1 VNVIQFPF
9 THDAEEAH
17 VAGVTEGFSIGVLAS
32 RTGVTPTVLRSWENR
47 FGFPAGE
54 RSPAGHRRF
63 SDTDVVLVQQM
74 LEVRE
79 SGVPLQVA
87 IDSVTRQRDDARHD
101 SVYAALVGSFGD
113 LRPQRLGRRTLMA
126 ASLAIEEECLARAD
140 RAVVLGAFQLGHNFA
155 RSRHRWDE
163 LSRTAAWA
171 AVVADFDDALPPD
184 AAARPVRCQLPDDSP
199 MRREWTVV
207 TISPTYAAVLAAWE
221 VPVAKG
227 RPEAYESVV
236 STHRPAVVA
245 AARVITGVVRSAG
258 VVPPVQVEHLLSD
271 AAPRPSTSA
280 ADADRMWMRALTH
293 LDPQR

>member
-1 VNVIQFPF
+1 MAAVS
-9 THDAEEAH
+9 
-17 VAGVTEGFSIGVLAS
+17 EGFSIGVLAS

-47 FGFPAGE
+47 FGFPRGE
-54 RSPAGHRRF
+54 RSSAGHRRF
-63 SDTDVVLVQQM
+63 SDADVQQVRQV

-87 IDSVTRQRDDARHD
+87 IDSVTRRREEARAD
-101 SVYAALVGSFGD
+101 SVYAALVGTFGD
-113 LRPQRLGRRTLMA
+113 LRPQRLSRRTLTA
-126 ASLAIEEECLARAD
+126 ASLAIEDECLARAD

-163 LSRTAAWA
+163 LARTAAWA
-171 AVVADFDDALPPD
+171 AVVADFDDTLPPD
-184 AAARPVRCQLPDDSP
+184 ASARPVRCQLPEDSP

-221 VPVAKG
+221 VPVAAG
-227 RPEAYESVV
+227 REAAYEAVI

-245 AARVITGVVRSAG
+245 AARVIAGVVVSAG
-258 VVPPVQVEHLLSD
+258 VEPPAPVEHLLSD
-271 AAPRPSTSA
+271 TAPRPATAA
-280 ADADRMWMRALTH
+280 ADADRMWLRALAH

>member
-1 VNVIQFPF
+1 M
-9 THDAEEAH
+9 AE
-17 VAGVTEGFSIGVLAS
+17 GPEGFSIGVLAA

-47 FGFPAGE
+47 FGFPTGQ
-54 RSPAGHRRF
+54 RSASGHRRF
-63 SDTDVVLVQQM
+63 SDADVDLVRQV
-74 LEVRE
+74 LEVRG

-87 IDSVTRQRDDARHD
+87 IDSVTRQSEHTRAD

-113 LRPQRLGRRTLMA
+113 LRPQRLGRRTLTA

-140 RAVVLGAFQLGHNFA
+140 RAVVLGSFQLGHNFA

-171 AVVADFDDALPPD
+171 AVVADFDDVLPPD
-184 AAARPVRCQLPDDSP
+184 ASARPVRCQLPEHSP

-221 VPVAKG
+221 VPVAAG
-227 RPEAYESVV
+227 REAAYEAVI

-258 VVPPVQVEHLLSD
+258 VEPPAQVEHLLGD
-271 AAPRPSTSA
+271 AAPRPATSA
-280 ADADRMWMRALTH
+280 ADADRMWLRALAH
-293 LDPQR
+293 LEPQR

>member
-1 VNVIQFPF
+1 MAAVS
-9 THDAEEAH
+9 
-17 VAGVTEGFSIGVLAS
+17 EGFSIGVLAS

-47 FGFPAGE
+47 FGFPRGE
-54 RSPAGHRRF
+54 RSSAGHRRF
-63 SDTDVVLVQQM
+63 SDADVQQVRQV

-87 IDSVTRQRDDARHD
+87 IDSVTRRREEARAD
-101 SVYAALVGSFGD
+101 SVYAALVGTFGD
-113 LRPQRLGRRTLMA
+113 LRPQRLSRRTLTA
-126 ASLAIEEECLARAD
+126 ASLAIEDECLARAD

-163 LSRTAAWA
+163 LARTAAWA
-171 AVVADFDDALPPD
+171 AVVADFDDSLPPD
-184 AAARPVRCQLPDDSP
+184 PSARPVRCQLPADSP

-221 VPVAKG
+221 VPVAEG
-227 RPEAYESVV
+227 REAAYEAVI

-245 AARVITGVVRSAG
+245 AARVITGVVASAG
-258 VVPPVQVEHLLSD
+258 VEPPVQVEHLLSD
-271 AAPRPSTSA
+271 AAPRPATAA
-280 ADADRMWMRALTH
+280 ADADRMWLRALAH

>member
-1 VNVIQFPF
+1 M
-9 THDAEEAH
+9 A
-17 VAGVTEGFSIGVLAS
+17 AGSEGFSIGVLAS

-47 FGFPAGE
+47 FGFPTGE
-54 RSPAGHRRF
+54 RSSAGHRRF
-63 SDTDVVLVQQM
+63 SDTDVHLVRQV

-79 SGVPLQVA
+79 SGVSLQVA
-87 IDSVTRQRDDARHD
+87 IDSVTRQREEVRAD

-113 LRPQRLGRRTLMA
+113 LRPQRLSRRTLTA

-171 AVVADFDDALPPD
+171 AVVADFDEALPPD
-184 AAARPVRCQLPDDSP
+184 AAARPVRCQLPEDSP

-221 VPVAKG
+221 VPVAAG
-227 RPEAYESVV
+227 RDAAYEAVI

-245 AARVITGVVRSAG
+245 AARVIAGVVRSAG
-258 VVPPVQVEHLLSD
+258 VEPPVQVEHLLSD
-271 AAPRPSTSA
+271 AAPRPATAA
-280 ADADRMWMRALTH
+280 ADADRMWLRALAH
-293 LDPQR
+293 LDPAR